1 MTINA
6 SYTIIDSANSLGS
19 LRDVVMTNVS
29 AAFQAWAKVL
39 AGNADIQVTVTV
51 SNQGSSNLASAGPR
65 NQADNGIVSGLRQYE
80 SNLAHQ
86 LRTGRDTNGVS
97 TDLNITINSQ
107 ALSKFYF
114 DPNPLDDF
122 AGVPSTQYDF
132 FSTMMHEVAHC
143 LGFFSYRDDYTG
155 AYYTYKSIYDDK
167 ITYSGG
173 AAYFTGENVSRYNGG
188 ALLLATNDLSH
199 TSNAQ
204 TLMSPYATRG
214 QRDAITAIDL
224 AVLADLGI
232 GTKQSDILKVHT
244 ENTGR
249 SVFLDAGAGVDTV
262 VFSGL
267 RAEYKVQYSAASA
280 GYVVTGKGFT
290 DTIRSA
296 ELIRFNDT
304 TVWIEDAANMTSGVH
319 RFYNA
324 DTGTHFYTGS
334 NTETYAART
343 SGANLVEEGF
353 AFASAAATAANSLEV
368 FRFQNQQTGAYF
380 YTIDTVERDNIL
392 KNLPQFNYQGSSFR
406 AYTTDKGPQ
415 EELYRFF
422 NTTTQSHFYTTSET
436 ERDTVQAYFYG
447 FKYEG
452 VAFYVDILT

>member
-29 AAFQAWAKVL
+29 AAFQAWANVL
-39 AGNADIQVTVTV
+39 AGNANIQVTVTV

-86 LRTGRDTNGVS
+86 LRTGTDTNGTS

-107 ALSKFYF
+107 ALSKFYY
-114 DPNPLDDF
+114 DPNPLDDY
-122 AGVPSTQYDF
+122 AGVPSSQYDF

-167 ITYSGG
+167 ITYVGG

-232 GTKQSDILKVHT
+232 GTKQSDILRVHT

-249 SVFLDAGAGVDTV
+249 SVTLNAGAGTDTAV
-262 VFSGL
+262 YSGSL
-267 RAEYKVQYSAASA
+267 AAYSISYVPTSG
-280 GYVVTGKGFT
+280 GYIVKGNGFT
-290 DTIRSA
+290 DTLRSV
-296 ELIRFNDT
+296 EQIRFDNGT
-304 TVWIEDAANMTSGVH
+304 YWIEDIAAMRTGVH
-319 RFYNA
+319 RFYNTE
-324 DTGTHFYTGS
+324 TGTHFYTGFNS
-334 NTETYAART
+334 EAYDLRT
-343 SGANLVEEGF
+343 NAPQFIDEGF
-353 AFASAAATAANSLEV
+353 AFSNAKSAGSQEV
-368 FRFQNQQTGAYF
+368 FRFVNKETGAYF
-380 YTIDTVERDNIL
+380 YTISTQERDTIRNS
-392 KNLPQFNYQGSSFR
+392 LPQFEYQFSSFT
-406 AYTTDKGPQ
+406 AFTTDKGPQ
-415 EELYRFF
+415 EELYRFY
-422 NTTTQSHFYTTSET
+422 NTATNSHFFTTSEA
-436 ERDTVQAYFYG
+436 ERDSIIGTLPN